1 LGLNTEATVKT
12 NRIIGME
19 GAVSHDMV
27 TIILYSKKPTTLPNE
42 TVK

>member
-12 NRIIGME
+12 NSVVRME
-19 GAVSHDMV
+19 GAVFHDMV
-27 TIILYSKKPTTLPNE
+27 PIILYSKKPTTLPNE